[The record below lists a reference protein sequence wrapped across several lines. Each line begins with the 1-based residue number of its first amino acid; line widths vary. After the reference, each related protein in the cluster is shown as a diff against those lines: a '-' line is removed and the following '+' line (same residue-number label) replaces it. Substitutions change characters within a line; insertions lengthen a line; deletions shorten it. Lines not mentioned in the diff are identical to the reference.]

1 MFPSGAKVKDTS
13 GLLEGEYADGSRLAM
28 FYSLQDVAAK
38 EKQLR
43 RVIRKWLTLLD
54 KK

>member
-1 MFPSGAKVKDTS
+1 
-13 GLLEGEYADGSRLAM
+13 M

-38 EKQLR
+38 EKQLQ